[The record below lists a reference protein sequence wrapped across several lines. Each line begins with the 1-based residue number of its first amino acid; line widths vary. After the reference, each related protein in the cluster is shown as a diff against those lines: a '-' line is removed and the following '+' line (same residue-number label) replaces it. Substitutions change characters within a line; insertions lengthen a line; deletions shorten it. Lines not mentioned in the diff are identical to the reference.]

1 MNPRSSISIWF
12 FIGLSL
18 LVNGIIILGAGLYE
32 VVHPPEFPPVLYQ
45 LHASVWWGGLLG
57 DGQLH
62 QASADQD
69 SQDVSEHDGILNE
82 DREKP

>member
-45 LHASVWWGGLLG
+45 LHASVWWGGLLAVLG
-57 DGQLH
+57 AVYCWHFMPSRDGGARH
-62 QASADQD
+62 
-69 SQDVSEHDGILNE
+69 
-82 DREKP
+82 